1 MMDRFDLEVLIL
13 TCGVQGSYVF
23 AGDIRSFLD
32 TPHVKVADTV
42 GAGDS
47 YIAAFTYGVSLGE
60 SISQC
65 MDRGKKRATE
75 IIRQFNPYK

>member
-1 MMDRFDLEVLIL
+1 M
-13 TCGVQGSYVF
+13 F

-47 YIAAFTYGVSLGE
+47 FTAAFCAAGFE
-60 SISQC
+60 
-65 MDRGKKRATE
+65 RE
-75 IIRQFNPYK
+75 ING

>member
-1 MMDRFDLEVLIL
+1 M
-13 TCGVQGSYVF
+13 F

-47 YIAAFTYGVSLGE
+47 FTASFCAAVLKGD
-60 SISQC
+60 QC
-65 MDRGKKRATE
+65 LRLIVLPWRFPLLFVVRREQCQCCPMS
-75 IIRQFNPYK
+75 